1 MLRRHVSEKGW
12 ALNGL
17 FKPPGVHL
25 CVALPHTRPG
35 VAERFVEDLRSA
47 VEAVRANP
55 GLQAGRAPVY
65 GMAASLP
72 LRGLVDDVLKAY
84 LDLLYEVEP
93 DSPQPLV
100 ATEAM
105 A

>member
-1 MLRRHVSEKGW
+1 MAEKGW

-35 VAERFVEDLRSA
+35 VAERFLDDLGLA
-47 VEAVRANP
+47 VELVKANP
-55 GLQAGRAPVY
+55 DLQAGRAPVY

-84 LDLLYEVEP
+84 LDLLYEVQPDEP
-93 DSPQPLV
+93 ASPL
-100 ATEAM
+100 AA
-105 A
+105 